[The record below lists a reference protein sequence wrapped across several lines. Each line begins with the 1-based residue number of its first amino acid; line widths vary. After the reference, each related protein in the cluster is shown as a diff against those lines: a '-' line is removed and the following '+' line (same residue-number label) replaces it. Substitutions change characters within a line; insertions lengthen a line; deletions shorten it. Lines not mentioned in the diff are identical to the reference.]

1 MKKGIFFIPCNDQ
14 NKKNDILFDEIIE
27 QTLKAEQ
34 LGIAEAFFGAYIT
47 DRHENIIF
55 LIHGFGSI

>member
-34 LGIAEAFFGAYIT
+34 LGIAEAFFGDYN
-47 DRHENIIF
+47 R
-55 LIHGFGSI
+55 